1 MNFGFTY
8 FSEVALLGWPLPYSM
23 LSSIKEVKCLK
34 ISNMVWTE
42 VWFPTLVS
50 AFNHFT
56 FQDAEEETPQVQLPM
71 LDTSVQSN

>member
-34 ISNMVWTE
+34 IFNMVWTRVVKADLLKAVRE
-42 VWFPTLVS
+42 AV
-50 AFNHFT
+50 A
-56 FQDAEEETPQVQLPM
+56 
-71 LDTSVQSN
+71 

>member
-23 LSSIKEVKCLK
+23 ISSIEEVKCLK
-34 ISNMVWTE
+34 IFNMVWTE

-50 AFNHFT
+50 AFTSTT
-56 FQDAEEETPQVQLPM
+56 FHISGCRGRDSPGSTA
-71 LDTSVQSN
+71 NA